1 MKGKVLTKRVLTPDL
16 YLPKSY
22 SQSGETRPKKYSKS
36 FIDLMEK
43 AMLQIKTKNKN
54 MRKA

>member
-1 MKGKVLTKRVLTPDL
+1 MKGKVVTKRVLTPDL

-22 SQSGETRPKKYSKS
+22 SYSNDPRPKKYSKS

-43 AMLQIKTKNKN
+43 AMTQLKSKEKIFQ
-54 MRKA
+54 RA